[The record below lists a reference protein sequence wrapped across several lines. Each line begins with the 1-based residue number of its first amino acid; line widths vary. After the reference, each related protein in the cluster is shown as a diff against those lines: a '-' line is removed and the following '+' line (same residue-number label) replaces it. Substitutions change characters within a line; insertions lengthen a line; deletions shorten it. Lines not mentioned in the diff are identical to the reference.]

1 MGAASSLRYRPF
13 PTHQDVRQFERLDC
27 SESNSTVRFR
37 SLFLPIR
44 RASGAD
50 PSILKTRSRTD
61 CGPTRGTKGWSAA
74 GSSPLS
80 LSRDTPQI
88 GTPYQW
94 AIPRNQARGLRRS
107 PAPLWRGAC
116 LLVPTRSSFVTGT
129 PAPPG
134 DANREGTAFRGRPSD
149 IPAWDL
155 ADFILSFTPHNMG

>member
-1 MGAASSLRYRPF
+1 MTAASRSARLPWRTASSPVCKPRGFPPSPYLYMGNSLSLSLSFILGVLPLRGATSTVGFRRPFLPIRWPPPHGAASSLRYRPF

-88 GTPYQW
+88 GTPY
-94 AIPRNQARGLRRS
+94 
-107 PAPLWRGAC
+107 
-116 LLVPTRSSFVTGT
+116 
-129 PAPPG
+129 
-134 DANREGTAFRGRPSD
+134 
-149 IPAWDL
+149 
-155 ADFILSFTPHNMG
+155 